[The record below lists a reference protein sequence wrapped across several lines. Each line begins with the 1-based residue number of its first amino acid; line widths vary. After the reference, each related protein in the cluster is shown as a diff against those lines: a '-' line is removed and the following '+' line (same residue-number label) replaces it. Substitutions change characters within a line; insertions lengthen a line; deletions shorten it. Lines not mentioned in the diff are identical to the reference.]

1 MDHVVA
7 LIVALLALLL
17 FSGFFSACETAFSSA
32 SRIKLKNLAGN
43 GDKRAKLVLQLIEKY
58 DRLLSTVLIGNN
70 IVNITSSALAT
81 VLFVGLFGNAG
92 VSVATLVMTVLVLV
106 FGEISPKTLAKESPE
121 RISMAFAPVLRFFII
136 LLNPVNR
143 LISHWKRFLVSV
155 FRVKQDRSVTEDE
168 LLTFVEEVAHGGGI
182 NEGEEEM
189 IRQVIEFD
197 DITAREICTPR
208 LDITA
213 VSLDDTAGEIERRF
227 AESDFSRLPVYRD
240 SIDNIT
246 GVLLLKDFYREALR
260 RGTPVET
267 LIKPVPYVSSLI
279 KIHRL
284 LHTLQQKQSHLAV
297 LVDEYGGTVGIVTME
312 DIMEELVGEIWD
324 EHDEVVKT
332 IKNIGADGWAV
343 LGTANLEDV
352 FEFLGV
358 KADSEAPLRSATV
371 AGWVLEELGRL
382 PRTGDSFMYGTLQ
395 IRISRMYRRRV
406 MEVTIRSAQAGGIA
420 SS

>member
-7 LIVALLALLL
+7 LIVALLVLLL

-43 GDKRAKLVLQLIEKY
+43 GDKRAKLVLQLIEKF

-81 VLFVGLFGNAG
+81 VLFVGFFGNAG
-92 VSVATLVMTVLVLV
+92 VSIATLVTTVLVLI

-121 RISMAFAPVLRFFII
+121 RISMAFAPVLRFFMI

-143 LISHWKRFLVSV
+143 LISHWRRFLVSV
-155 FRVKQDRSVTEDE
+155 FRVKQDRSLTEDE

-213 VSLDDTAGEIERRF
+213 VSLDDTVEEIEKRF

-267 LIKPVPYVSSLI
+267 LIKPVLYVSSLI

-332 IKNIGADGWAV
+332 IKNIGADSWSV

-352 FEFLGV
+352 FEFFGV
-358 KADSEAPLRSATV
+358 KADTEAPPRSTTV
-371 AGWVLEELGRL
+371 ASWVLEELGRL
-382 PRTGDSFMYGTLQ
+382 PRTGDSFVYGALQ
-395 IRISRMYRRRV
+395 IRVSRIYRRRV
-406 MEVTIRSAQAGGIA
+406 MEVTVRTAQAAGITA
-420 SS
+420 S